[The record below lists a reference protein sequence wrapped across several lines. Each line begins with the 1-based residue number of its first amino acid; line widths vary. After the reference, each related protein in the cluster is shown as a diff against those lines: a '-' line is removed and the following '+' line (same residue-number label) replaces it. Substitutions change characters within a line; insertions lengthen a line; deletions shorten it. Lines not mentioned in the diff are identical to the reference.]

1 MCEYFGTEDVP
12 RDQAGYSLNLKH
24 ENVSKLRFDPVSLC
38 NEPVQSS
45 PVQPFPCSLS
55 QAYPEP
61 TASNKQQDCC
71 LSSSPGY
78 MPSHCR
84 QDQSA
89 AARASLLHSTARTKK
104 MRAASA
110 SAMRTSGISPT
121 GRAGFAEPSMGAG
134 GTEAR
139 GMGGSRRP
147 IEARQ
152 GFRPPFASASAS
164 TPIPPRAGSR
174 PHRTSKSDAPKQ
186 ANP

>member
-1 MCEYFGTEDVP
+1 
-12 RDQAGYSLNLKH
+12 
-24 ENVSKLRFDPVSLC
+24 
-38 NEPVQSS
+38 
-45 PVQPFPCSLS
+45 
-55 QAYPEP
+55 
-61 TASNKQQDCC
+61 
-71 LSSSPGY
+71 